1 MGNQRELE
9 TLAAKKSFYSWVGL
23 GVQEG
28 FLQESAASL
37 EFSQL
42 PVIHQV
48 ELLAY
53 EYQNQNIENSTL
65 YSRLQ
70 IIVTGIISIELP
82 F

>member
-1 MGNQRELE
+1 MGNQKELE

-53 EYQNQNIENSTL
+53 EYQNQKDCKL
-65 YSRLQ
+65 YSL
-70 IIVTGIISIELP
+70 LP
-82 F
+82 LAINCDWNNI